1 NSVELLDILERV
13 FATRT
18 VESWTTQLRAAS
30 IPCGAVQTVG
40 EALTDS
46 HTIERGLIVET
57 HTPALGDVKSVA
69 SAMRVG
75 TRDEPHRRAP
85 LLDED
90 RADILVSILSY
101 NAEKIEQLN
110 ASNAFG
116 TKTS

>member
-1 NSVELLDILERV
+1 M
-13 FATRT
+13 
-18 VESWTTQLRAAS
+18 TQLRAAS

-40 EALTDS
+40 EALADS

-57 HTPALGDVKSVA
+57 TTPALGDVKSVA

-90 RADILVSILSY
+90 RADILSSMLSY
-101 NAEKIEQLN
+101 DEDKIAQLN

-116 TKTS
+116 TKNS